1 MKKVNC
7 NMVLAAAVASL
18 LFCSCGGKNVS
29 DDPETETQE
38 TTSVISTEAE
48 TEETTAVANA
58 ETTAETTTETTV
70 ETTVETTS
78 ETTAET
84 AEEMT
89 EAEEA
94 EESVEELPENEAIA
108 EAFANLL
115 SQKLADTS
123 DEYGFKALTDSE
135 TIGMEALDSVL
146 ELADI
151 DLDGVPELF
160 AGTCGTI
167 GAGRFDVFKADG
179 TILGKNVFCCS
190 DVSMGSIVDGVVYI
204 NSGRNPYPG
213 WVKMVEGTPAV
224 YVSNWINEE
233 EAVNAVDIFN
243 ADGTKETIENLS
255 IDDVKKVYSD
265 YLGVDYDK
273 LYDNMKDT
281 AYQCTHGNLLVP
293 DAENLTDEDI
303 YNCVLSLLEKYDE
316 ESVQ

>member
-18 LFCSCGGKNVS
+18 LLCSCGGENVS

-38 TTSVISTEAE
+38 TTLSVSEETAAE
-48 TEETTAVANA
+48 TTEETTTVTSSETSA
-58 ETTAETTTETTV
+58 EITEETTV
-70 ETTVETTS
+70 ETS
-78 ETTAET
+78 AEST
-84 AEEMT
+84 DEDI
-89 EAEEA
+89 

-108 EAFANLL
+108 EAFTKLL

-123 DEYGFKALTDSE
+123 DEYGFKALTDGE

-224 YVSNWINEE
+224 YVSDWINEE
-233 EAVNAVDIFN
+233 EAVNTVDIFN
-243 ADGTKETIENLS
+243 ADGTEKTIENLS

-265 YLGVDYDK
+265 YLGVDYDE
-273 LYDNMKDT
+273 LYDNMSDT

-293 DAENLTDEDI
+293 DADNLTDEDI

-316 ESVQ
+316 ESV